1 MANECE
7 VKCGLPP
14 VQEVL
19 ELLNAAY
26 GDWGDEEMFEW
37 KYSYPG
43 TDRDDHHLY
52 ICQGSKLTAFARLY
66 HRTLITNE
74 EQHSVVVRGNAAVH
88 PDYQGTR

>member
-1 MANECE
+1 MASEYE

-14 VQEVL
+14 VQEVV

-43 TDRDDHHLY
+43 TARDDHHLY
-52 ICQGSKLTAFARLY
+52 ISQGSKPTAFARLY
-66 HRTLITNE
+66 HRTLNIGK
-74 EQHSVVVRGNAAVH
+74 EQLSVVVRGNAAVH
-88 PDYQGTR
+88 PDYLGG